1 MHLYKPVGRL
11 CDVSMHLRI
20 AAYNCNGEYIYVCV
34 EEDLRIWKRNS
45 LVVRQYHSDDTLLIF
60 LFSPLVPPLLLEKKI
75 TMAGWR
81 RKEEGEDS
89 EEKKK
94 KENYAISFLSSMQ
107 SVYPFAMQLFLF
119 IPLNRMRFHRALR
132 PRISDRMVVRMIKL
146 ERGEDWKVN
155 SGLKTLKWRKARWL

>member
-94 KENYAISFLSSMQ
+94 KGELRD
-107 SVYPFAMQLFLF
+107 FLF
-119 IPLNRMRFHRALR
+119 ILDAIGVPVRNAIIPLYPVESDAFPSRFTTSYLG
-132 PRISDRMVVRMIKL
+132 PNGSQNDKVRK
-146 ERGEDWKVN
+146 RW
-155 SGLKTLKWRKARWL
+155 GLKSEFWFKNIKMT